1 MAAGFVLWWTKG
13 EVMLKALR
21 SFSKTIPLLITSFV
35 LAVAVWIMAVTS
47 SDPSLEKAYP
57 NTVPVEIIGQR
68 SDLVITT
75 DLPEKI
81 SLTLRAPTSIWDN
94 LIAQKVP
101 VRAILDLSGLG
112 IGTHVIPIQVQI
124 GIKPV
129 EIRSYSPRSVTI
141 EMDQL
146 KTEQFDIRVINQ
158 GSLAVGYQSNPPVLS
173 DTSVQVSG
181 AQSFVEAVAEV
192 RAVVK
197 FTDVKSNISQTITL
211 QPVDINGLAV
221 KEVSLS
227 PDKITVNQK
236 VFERGG
242 YRNVVVKVVTNGQ
255 VAAGFRLASLSVY
268 PPTVT
273 VYSSNTTLIDE
284 LPGYVETKP
293 VDLSQKNESFT
304 EQIELN
310 LPDGIQVVDD
320 LFVQVNVDITPIIGN
335 LSLTNIPVE
344 TIGLD
349 SPYEAEI
356 VPDKVNVIITGPL
369 NALDALKLDELRV
382 LLDLTGYQPGS
393 YTIEPNYT
401 LNVVGL
407 KAESISPTTFKITIK

>member
-1 MAAGFVLWWTKG
+1 
-13 EVMLKALR
+13 MLKALR
-21 SFSKTIPLLITSFV
+21 SFSKTIPLLVTSFV

-81 SLTLRAPTSIWDN
+81 SLTLRAPTSIWEN

-101 VRAILDLSGLG
+101 VRAIMDLSGLG
-112 IGTHVIPIQVQI
+112 VGTHVIPIQVQI

-141 EMDQL
+141 EMDEL
-146 KTEQFDIRVINQ
+146 ETKQFDIRVINQ

-173 DTSVQVSG
+173 ETTVLVSG
-181 AQSFVEAVAEV
+181 AQSYVNAVSEV

-197 FTDVKSNISQTITL
+197 LTDVKSDISQSITL
-211 QPVDINGLAV
+211 QPVDVNGLVV
-221 KEVSLS
+221 KEVSLT

-255 VAAGFRLASLSVY
+255 VAAGFRLASWTVY

-293 VDLSQKNESFT
+293 VDLSQKSESFT
-304 EQIELN
+304 DQIELN

-369 NALDALKLDELRV
+369 NALDSLKLDELRV
-382 LLDLTGYQPGS
+382 LLDLTGYTPGS
-393 YTIEPNYT
+393 YTIEPTYT
-401 LNVVGL
+401 LNVAGL
-407 KAESISPTTFKITIK
+407 QAESISPTTFKITIK